1 MHKKDKSSI
10 SKCTKLKNRRI
21 IMKKKN
27 VILFI
32 LAALCVALSYTN
44 KKLSFLPDS
53 RGIMMALNAIFIVA
67 GFYLLIK
74 GADTFVDGASKIAL
88 KFNVPQI
95 VIGLTIVAFGTSLP
109 EAAVSIKGAA
119 SGNAGISVGNV
130 IGSNI
135 MNILLILGVSSCIAA
150 LAIKKNTFRIE
161 IPFVIFITVLLLVLG
176 MMGDELSRLDGI
188 ILLVLMAC
196 FMVYLIY
203 TAKNGEADDEGG
215 TTLSEKDKLPILLLL
230 VVLGAAC
237 IVISADVTVEAA
249 SYIASELGMST
260 RLIGL
265 TIVAFGTSLP
275 ELVTSSVA
283 AKQGKTDIAIGNI
296 VGSNI
301 FNILFVVGT
310 SATILPIAFEKAFI
324 KDAIVAIAAAVIL
337 FVCVCNKDKKLKRP
351 GGIFMLLCYA
361 GYFAYLLMS

>member
-1 MHKKDKSSI
+1 
-10 SKCTKLKNRRI
+10 
-21 IMKKKN
+21 MKKKN

-32 LAALCVALSYTN
+32 LAALCVALSYAN
-44 KKLSFLPDS
+44 KKLDFLPDS
-53 RGIMMALNAIFIVA
+53 RGLMMALNAVFIVA

-135 MNILLILGVSSCIAA
+135 MNILLILGVASCIAA
-150 LAIKKNTFRIE
+150 LAIKKNTFRFE

-188 ILLVLMAC
+188 IFLVLMAC
-196 FMVYLIY
+196 FMVYLIF
-203 TAKNGEADDEGG
+203 TAKNGEADDESG
-215 TTLSEKDKLPILLLL
+215 TTLSEKDKLPILFLL

-237 IVISADVTVEAA
+237 IVISADVTVDAA

-301 FNILFVVGT
+301 FNILFVTGLT
-310 SATILPIAFEKAFI
+310 AAITPIAFRSAFI
-324 KDAIVAIAAAVIL
+324 IDTSIAAFAALVLWLFSLKSEKLGRVCGVVMLCCYAAYFAFIL
-337 FVCVCNKDKKLKRP
+337 FLK
-351 GGIFMLLCYA
+351 
-361 GYFAYLLMS
+361 

>member
-1 MHKKDKSSI
+1 
-10 SKCTKLKNRRI
+10 
-21 IMKKKN
+21 MKKKN

-32 LAALCVALSYTN
+32 LAALFVALSYVNSSTDIIPQA
-44 KKLSFLPDS
+44 KAFQF
-53 RGIMMALNAIFIVA
+53 ALNAVFIVA

-74 GADTFVDGASKIAL
+74 GADTFVASASKIAL

-135 MNILLILGVSSCIAA
+135 MNILLILGVASCIAA
-150 LAIKKNTFRIE
+150 LPIKKNTFRIE

-176 MMGDELSRLDGI
+176 MMGDELSRFDGF
-188 ILLVLMAC
+188 ILLLLMAA

-203 TAKNGEADDEGG
+203 TAKKGEADDEGE
-215 TTLSEKDKLPILLLL
+215 TTLSKKDKLPILFLL
-230 VVLGAAC
+230 VVIGAAC
-237 IVISADVTVEAA
+237 IVISADVTVDAA

-310 SATILPIAFEKAFI
+310 SAAILPIGFERAFI

-337 FVCVCNKDKKLKRP
+337 FACVCNKDKKLKRT

-361 GYFAYLLMS
+361 GYFTYLLMS